1 MRALAVLPGSF
12 SPAMLVQ
19 ALNISIVNF
28 PTAGAEIPPESLPLI
43 REAATRLRQLP
54 PGTVIEVSGHT
65 DNTGDPEINRTLS
78 QRRAEA
84 VRAALVA
91 GGAPADQLVAK
102 GYGSGQP
109 VADNAT
115 EDGRFRNRRIEYR
128 VGG

>member
-1 MRALAVLPGSF
+1 M
-12 SPAMLVQ
+12 
-19 ALNISIVNF
+19 
-28 PTAGAEIPPESLPLI
+28 
-43 REAATRLRQLP
+43 
-54 PGTVIEVSGHT
+54 IEVSGHT

>member
-54 PGTVIEVSGHT
+54 PGTVIDPARENQRLRQNAALGQP
-65 DNTGDPEINRTLS
+65 GDAGDTPII
-78 QRRAEA
+78 QRR
-84 VRAALVA
+84 RPGLF
-91 GGAPADQLVAK
+91 
-102 GYGSGQP
+102 SGL
-109 VADNAT
+109 
-115 EDGRFRNRRIEYR
+115 F
-128 VGG
+128 